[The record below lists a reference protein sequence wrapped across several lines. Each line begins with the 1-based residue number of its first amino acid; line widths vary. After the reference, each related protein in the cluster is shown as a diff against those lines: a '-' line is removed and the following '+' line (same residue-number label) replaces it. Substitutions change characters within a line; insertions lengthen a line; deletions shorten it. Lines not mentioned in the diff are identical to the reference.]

1 MNPGTLTASETAK
14 PPAFPGPD
22 YEERII
28 LVDGRDQEYG
38 TGGKLEVHQ
47 QGLLHRAFSIFI
59 FDPEERLLL
68 QRRADG
74 KYHFAR
80 LWSNSCCGHPRPGER
95 TADAAARRLEE
106 EFGFITPLDQF
117 AQVTYKATDPVSRLV
132 EHEYLH
138 VFRGVYAGEPR
149 PNPDEVSAWRWM
161 ALPRVSK
168 CLRRSPQSFT
178 PWFALLF
185 QRIFEETS

>member
-1 MNPGTLTASETAK
+1 MKPGTPTSWETA
-14 PPAFPGPD
+14 GLQTTSGRD
-22 YEERII
+22 SEERII
-28 LVDGRDQEYG
+28 LVDGQDRECG
-38 TGGKLEVHQ
+38 TGGKLEVHRE
-47 QGLLHRAFSIFI
+47 GLLHRAFSIFI
-59 FDPEERLLL
+59 FNAEERLLL

-80 LWSNSCCGHPRPGER
+80 LWSNSCCGHPRPGEG
-95 TADAAARRLEE
+95 TGEAAARRLEE
-106 EFGFITPLDQF
+106 EFGFITPLDEF
-117 AQVTYKATDPVSRLV
+117 ARITYKARDPVSGLV

-149 PNPDEVSAWRWM
+149 PNPDEVSAWRWL
-161 ALPRVSK
+161 ALPRVGQ

-185 QRIFEETS
+185 QRLFQQAS

>member
-1 MNPGTLTASETAK
+1 MKSGTLITPE
-14 PPAFPGPD
+14 PPGLPSLSGSD
-22 YEERII
+22 REERII
-28 LVDGRDQEYG
+28 LVDGRDQACG

-47 QGLLHRAFSIFI
+47 EGLLHRAFSIFV
-59 FDPEERLLL
+59 FDDEERLLL

-80 LWSNSCCGHPRPGER
+80 LWSNSCCGHPRPGEGTR
-95 TADAAARRLEE
+95 EAAARRLGE
-106 EFGFITPLDQF
+106 EFGFITPLDEF
-117 AQVTYKATDPVSRLV
+117 AQITYKARDPVSCLV

-138 VFRGVYAGEPR
+138 VFRGVYVGEPR
-149 PNPDEVSAWRWM
+149 PNPDEVSAWRWL
-161 ALPRVSK
+161 ALPQVGK